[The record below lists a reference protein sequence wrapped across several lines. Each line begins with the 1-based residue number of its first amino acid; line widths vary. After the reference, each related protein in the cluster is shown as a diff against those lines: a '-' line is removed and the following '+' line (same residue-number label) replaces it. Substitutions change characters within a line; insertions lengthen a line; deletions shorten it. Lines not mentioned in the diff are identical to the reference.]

1 MIKSMT
7 GYGTSVCNIP
17 NKKITVELKSLNSKN
32 FNLSIILPK
41 SNNKVEHEIRN
52 FISKKM
58 ERGKINLIV
67 KIDSNLQKEVSL
79 NEIVIK
85 DYYEK
90 INKIINSF
98 GHDVHK
104 EIIFQSILKMPNV
117 ISVQASELDIDLW
130 NKINGTIIDAVSEL
144 DKFRIQEGKA
154 LKIDISNN
162 INNIIIKLKEIKVYE
177 KERVAKVRLR
187 LEQKINEAFNNQKYN
202 LDRFEQEIIY
212 YIEKYDI
219 NEEKIR
225 LQNHCDYFIET
236 IENEKSNGRKLSFIA
251 QEIGREI
258 NTLGAK
264 ANHSEIQKIVVVMKD
279 NLEKIKE
286 QLLNV
291 L

>member
-279 NLEKIKE
+279 KLEKIKE

>member
-1 MIKSMT
+1 MT

-279 NLEKIKE
+279 KLEKIKE